1 MNQNQTAVIRESAE
15 AMRAQLTE
23 WYHDLHRIPEMAHH
37 EIKTNQYIRAAL
49 DKMEISYLAP
59 KDNITI
65 AVVHADVPGDVIGM
79 RFDTDALM
87 VTEQTGLPFASEHPG
102 IMHACGHDAHTAML
116 LGTAKALKAMEEN
129 LQCRVLLVFQACEEG
144 TLSGAREMVEDGL
157 MEEIDTIIGVHIEN
171 WLEAGTVGAGEGAC
185 MAASHPVHIEFFGK
199 TAHAT
204 LPQSGIN
211 ALAMAVQTYNGIQNF
226 LATQMDPFAKYVC
239 CVGQLTAGSTDNVIP
254 DYAEMKISL
263 RTYDTAVERKIVDGI
278 RAVAENAAAAQGG
291 TLKFHDE
298 AKALPVVNHP
308 AVRAAVL
315 AAAEKVVGKDN
326 IAPMPIKMSSEDF
339 SFYVDK
345 KPGCFIRLGTR
356 NESKGCVTLPHN
368 NDFLLDE
375 DALPIGSQVCVQFVL
390 DHMGGMAL

>member
-1 MNQNQTAVIRESAE
+1 MPHIDKEYILSLRHELHEYPELEFDLPRTLSVVRRELDALGIPYTEKYGRSSIVGYLNPECKAFTIGIRADMD
-15 AMRAQLTE
+15 ALPLTE
-23 WYHDLHRIPEMAHH
+23 KTDLPYAS
-37 EIKTNQYIRAAL
+37 KT
-49 DKMEISYLAP
+49 
-59 KDNITI
+59 
-65 AVVHADVPGDVIGM
+65 
-79 RFDTDALM
+79 
-87 VTEQTGLPFASEHPG
+87 PG

-116 LGTAKALKAMEEN
+116 LGTAKALKAMEES
-129 LQCRVLLVFQACEEG
+129 LRCRVLLVFQACEEG

-185 MAASHPVHIEFFGK
+185 MAASHPIHIEFFGK

-204 LPQSGIN
+204 LPHSGIN
-211 ALAMAVQTYNGIQNF
+211 TLSMAVQTYNGIQNF
-226 LATQMDPFAKYVC
+226 LATQMDPFSKYVC

-263 RTYDTAVERKIVDGI
+263 RTYDTAVERKIVEGI
-278 RAVAENAAAAQGG
+278 RAVAESAAAAQGG
-291 TLKFHDE
+291 TLKFHHE
-298 AKALPVVNHP
+298 AKALPVINHP

-315 AAAEKVVGKDN
+315 AAAEKVVGKEN

-368 NDFLLDE
+368 NDFMLDE
-375 DALPIGSQVCVQFVL
+375 DALDIGSRVCVQFVL
-390 DHMGGMAL
+390 DNMGGMAL